1 MTLRIVHRTSGGS
14 EQRGVQPGDDG
25 DPCQAQNSHSTPH
38 TLLSE
43 GCVGALSV
51 LCGAPTDTS
60 IRDHGVLLSGS
71 SLHGAAPLGL
81 PWFCLV
87 NPRES
92 KEGSTRIPQLRS
104 TESARRNPSAAKSMG
119 FCLRADIASAVLGG
133 GAKPHSNDVRERK

>member
-14 EQRGVQPGDDG
+14 EQRGEQPGDDG
-25 DPCQAQNSHSTPH
+25 DPCEAQNSHKTPH

-51 LCGAPTDTS
+51 LRGAPTDTS

-87 NPRES
+87 NLRES
-92 KEGSTRIPQLRS
+92 KEGSRVRGNFLRGCGLEHRARRSSPPERPAARRS
-104 TESARRNPSAAKSMG
+104 TAQRDFGWCWTGVSGWGRT
-119 FCLRADIASAVLGG
+119 
-133 GAKPHSNDVRERK
+133 